1 MQGSIE
7 RDLLNMNSRDT
18 VLSRIRNA
26 LSDRPHA
33 ELPRPPT
40 IWPQADPDAESMAGR
55 FADEIAE
62 VTGEFFR
69 CSSAEEAQKQLQS
82 IMKDVGCETIAAVD
96 RPLARELTSVLPA
109 EAVAWAPTDT
119 DMPEGNPAGWD
130 PPAMERIEL
139 GLISADYL
147 LADTGSCVVECLNPQ
162 ERMMCYLP
170 PNCVVVAKREQFREH
185 MPAAWKEIA
194 ERTAQ
199 PDRRGEFVIVTGPSR
214 TADIEKILILG
225 VHGPKRLFVILV
237 G

>member
-1 MQGSIE
+1 
-7 RDLLNMNSRDT
+7 MNSRDT

-26 LSDRPHA
+26 LSDRPQV
-33 ELPRPPT
+33 ELPKPPP
-40 IWPQADPDAESMAGR
+40 IWPRADPDTESMAQG
-55 FADEIAE
+55 FAEEIGE

-69 CSSAEEAQKQLQS
+69 CGSAEEAQKQLES
-82 IMKDVGCETIAAVD
+82 IIKDIGCKTIAAVD
-96 RPLARELTSVLPA
+96 RPLARELTSGLAA

-119 DMPEGNPAGWD
+119 DMPQGNPPGWD
-130 PPAMERIEL
+130 PATMDRIEL
-139 GLISADYL
+139 GLVSADYL

-170 PNCVVVAKREQFREH
+170 PNCVVVAKADHFRAH

-199 PDRRGEFVIVTGPSR
+199 PDRRGEFVVITGPSR

-225 VHGPKRLFVILV
+225 VHGPKRLFVIVV

>member
-1 MQGSIE
+1 
-7 RDLLNMNSRDT
+7 MNSRDT

-33 ELPRPPT
+33 ELPRPPV
-40 IWPQADPDAESMAGR
+40 IWPQTGADTESMAGR
-55 FADEIAE
+55 FADEIAVVE
-62 VTGEFFR
+62 GEFFR
-69 CSSAEEAQKQLQS
+69 CGSAEEAQKQLQS
-82 IMKDVGCETIAAVD
+82 IIKDVGCETIAAVD
-96 RPLARELTSVLPA
+96 RPLARELTSALDA
-109 EAVAWAPTDT
+109 ETVAWAPTNT
-119 DMPEGNPAGWD
+119 DIPQGNPQGWN

-139 GLISADYL
+139 GLVSADYL

-170 PNCVVVAKREQFREH
+170 PNCVVVAKREHLREH

-194 ERTAQ
+194 QRTAQ
-199 PDRRGEFVIVTGPSR
+199 PDRRGEFVVITGPSR